1 MQIMIYVSQRKPN
14 KTLKNFFYN
23 LSPKKEIKRVN
34 TPQEAVVLLSKKV
47 DSYVCVD
54 LLTTNLDTE
63 TLNALMENS
72 DNLLLLGLH
81 SMRQKKKVGIFSRG
95 RANIALFD
103 TVGTALQEAGLI
115 KNAKLINLYK
125 PQITEIT
132 EDDITFD
139 RSLQQDELEEI
150 NFIPL
155 SSEDAAVAIME
166 QLPKLDLAILGLP
179 YPMTTEHFL
188 WHLIERIKN
197 GNGGTDFILVRQRM
211 QKTKQRPHGVETED
225 PTTVFVRNTFPK
237 ASFNKEWIRQRK
249 NERKQRIAVVIPAF
263 NEEET
268 IAEVVQCYL
277 PLKEEGILDRIV
289 VIDNDST
296 DATYDIAS
304 KAGAEVFRSG
314 EIHPELGA
322 FRGKGEA
329 LWKSLFVLNNID
341 IVAFLDADIKN
352 PTQDMVLGTIGP
364 LVLRRDIQLVKGYFN
379 RGGPED
385 KNLKSGGGR
394 VTEILVRPLLST
406 EMPELLF
413 LFQPLSGFTAAR
425 TSLLR
430 SIPFY
435 TGYGIEIG
443 FLIHTARNFGVS
455 AIAQSDVGWIV
466 HRNQRIEA
474 LTRMSTEVLQ
484 AFHDATENAEVE
496 TVELKTSLLY
506 ALLSS
511 EKYSLLRR
519 NITQLRRPPVNTL
532 LKSLSSE
539 SGKAYTNS
547 PNASAPDNTRK
558 DS

>member
-34 TPQEAVVLLSKKV
+34 TPQEAVDLLSKKV

-54 LLTTNLDTE
+54 LLTTNLDVQ

-103 TVGTALQEAGLI
+103 TVGTALQEAGLV

-125 PQITEIT
+125 PQTTEIT

-179 YPMTTEHFL
+179 YPMNTEHFL
-188 WHLIERIKN
+188 WHLVERIKN

-211 QKTKQRPHGVETED
+211 QKPKQRPHRVETED

-237 ASFNKEWIRQRK
+237 ASFNKEWIKQRK

-296 DATYDIAS
+296 DATFDIAS

-352 PTQDMVLGTIGP
+352 PTEDMVLGTIGP

-394 VTEILVRPLLST
+394 VTEILVRPLLSM

-443 FLIHTARNFGVS
+443 FLIHTAKKFGVS

-484 AFHDATENAEVE
+484 AFHDATETAQVE

-511 EKYSLLRR
+511 EKYSLLKR

-539 SGKAYTNS
+539 PNKAYTDS
-547 PNASAPDNTRK
+547 PNASAPDNTGK

>member
-34 TPQEAVVLLSKKV
+34 TPQEAVDLLSKKV

-54 LLTTNLDTE
+54 LLTANLDVAM
-63 TLNALMENS
+63 LNALMENS

-125 PQITEIT
+125 PQTTEIT

-179 YPMTTEHFL
+179 YPMNTEHFL
-188 WHLIERIKN
+188 WHLIEKIKN
-197 GNGGTDFILVRQRM
+197 GNGGTDFILVRQRI
-211 QKTKQRPHGVETED
+211 QKTKQRPHRVITED
-225 PTTVFVRNTFPK
+225 PTAVFVRNTFPK

-268 IAEVVQCYL
+268 IAEVVQCYV
-277 PLKEEGILDRIV
+277 PLKKEGILDRIV

-296 DATYDIAS
+296 DGTYDIARQ
-304 KAGAEVFRSG
+304 AGAEVFRSG

-352 PTQDMVLGTIGP
+352 PTEDMVLGTIGP

-394 VTEILVRPLLST
+394 VTEILVRPLLSM

-443 FLIHTARNFGVS
+443 FLIHTARKFGVS

-484 AFHDATENAEVE
+484 AFHDATENAQVE

-532 LKSLSSE
+532 LKSLSSD
-539 SGKAYTNS
+539 SSKAYTDS